1 MIYLDQAA
9 TSLQKPPTVMR
20 AMETAMQECAGYGRS
35 GHRAAVRAGEVV
47 YACRETA
54 AKLFGMDDP
63 SRIIFTMNATHAL
76 NLAIYGL
83 CHAQT
88 KVAVTGY
95 EHNSVMRPLHHLGCP
110 LHIIT
115 SRLFDAQD
123 FLKRAE
129 QAILAGTELFV
140 VNQVSNVF
148 GAQIPLKEL
157 DALLQQYGIPMILDA
172 SQAAGVLDLAFLPS
186 IRAICMP
193 GHKGLMGPQGTGM
206 LLLAPEADPTPLLQ
220 GGTGS
225 ASSDFE
231 QPEFFPD
238 RLESGTPNIPGIA
251 GLDAAMQFILEI
263 GMEEIRSREEMLRK
277 TLADG
282 LGAIPRLTVF
292 ASDVGQSA
300 VISVCMDGVP
310 SEILAQAL
318 SGSDICVRAGLHCAP
333 LAHKTA
339 GTEATGT
346 VRFSLGIYNTKA
358 EIEQTILEMHKIAR
372 EH

>member
-9 TSLQKPPTVMR
+9 TSLQKPPAVLR
-20 AMETAMQECAGYGRS
+20 AMERAMQECAGYGRS

-47 YACRETA
+47 YGCRETA
-54 AKLFGMDDP
+54 AKLFGMEDP
-63 SRIIFTMNATHAL
+63 SRVIFTMNATHAL
-76 NLAIYGL
+76 NLAIHGL
-83 CHAQT
+83 CNAHT

-110 LHIIT
+110 LQIIG

-123 FLKRAE
+123 FLTRAE
-129 QAILAGTELFV
+129 QAILAGAELFV

-148 GAQIPLKEL
+148 GAQVPLREL
-157 DALLQQYGIPMILDA
+157 DALLQKHRIPMILDA
-172 SQAAGVLDLAFLPS
+172 SQAAGVLDVTFLPS

-206 LLLAPEADPTPLLQ
+206 LLLAPDADPIPLLQ

-225 ASSDFE
+225 ASSDFA

-251 GLDAAMQFILEI
+251 GLDAAMRFVLELDTA
-263 GMEEIRSREEMLRK
+263 EIRAREEVLRR
-277 TLADG
+277 TLAEG
-282 LGAIPRLTVF
+282 LCEIPRLTVF
-292 ASDVGQSA
+292 ASESGQSA
-300 VISVCMDGVP
+300 VISVCMEGVP
-310 SEILAQAL
+310 SELLAQAL
-318 SGSDICVRAGLHCAP
+318 SDEDICVRAGLHCAP
-333 LAHKTA
+333 LAHSTA
-339 GTEATGT
+339 GTDMTGT
-346 VRFSLGIYNTKA
+346 VRFSLGIYNTVA
-358 EIEQTILEMHKIAR
+358 ELEKTIRKMHKIVR